1 MASETSELSTAATSA
16 IKSTVDF
23 FSGLSQ
29 QIDSILIDS
38 VANTYQSVAK
48 ATFPITMGFLVLWVR
63 KKKKKIILKR
73 GQVSNSCL
81 Y

>member
-48 ATFPITMGFLVLWVR
+48 ATFPITMGFLVLWVCVFGVMLIETFAQR
-63 KKKKKIILKR
+63 HK
-73 GQVSNSCL
+73 
-81 Y
+81 